1 MPWTQE
7 HRPGAAALLAL
18 ARAAKRCRTHL
29 LGTHITPL
37 KNWEFLSN
45 RMASGQSFG
54 RYISKSQAVTSLRQY
69 DRNLRKI
76 LGSPADRAVFDSIHV
91 FDVVKNNWCVA
102 WTQGDDEDD

>member
-1 MPWTQE
+1 MF
-7 HRPGAAALLAL
+7 AAQG
-18 ARAAKRCRTHL
+18 CRTHL

-37 KNWEFLSN
+37 KNWEFLFN